1 MLNKHI
7 IQTLYFAIFNSHI
20 NYLNLIWGQN
30 LYPLSRIII
39 LKKKAL
45 KIMNFQSRDS
55 QSNLLFRSSH
65 ILKLEDKRLIE
76 NILFYQ

>member
-30 LYPLSRIII
+30 LYPLNRIII

-45 KIMNFQSRDS
+45 KIMKFS
-55 QSNLLFRSSH
+55 
-65 ILKLEDKRLIE
+65 LETPNQICYSDPVI
-76 NILFYQ
+76 F